1 MEKILSI
8 VIPTYNAETFLDK
21 GLPTFIMKDEKKM
34 QQLEVLIVNDGTP
47 DNSVQVA
54 QKYVDQYPD
63 TFKIINKENG
73 GHGSAINVGVDHVIG
88 KYFKCVD
95 ADDWVD
101 TAALERLLPILEK
114 EDFEAMIQSYRTYDI
129 SKDLYEARDITCDG
143 TNRQYNLEEIMQMW
157 DAVDIGMS
165 FHGVL
170 YNTQF
175 YKSQNYRLVEGV
187 FYEDQEYATIPLCRA
202 TKIRL
207 LDDELYVYRI
217 GDVNQSVSAQSQLSR
232 LSHFEAVTFRMLDF
246 EEHLDE
252 LPAGGRDYWAKKVSK
267 FLGSIYQIVL
277 VKNPDKKSHRK
288 YAKEFTE
295 KIKAKSPYMYERIK
309 NKYKAFVILNRL
321 HMDDDTYNAS
331 FTKFLQFMRR
341 VFRVNK
347 LYA

>member
-8 VIPTYNAETFLDK
+8 VIPTYNAENFLDK
-21 GLPTFIMKDEKKM
+21 GLPTFIMKDMDKM
-34 QQLEVLIVNDGTP
+34 NKLEVLIVNDGTP
-47 DNSVQVA
+47 DNSVAVA
-54 QKYVDQYPD
+54 QKYVEQYPE
-63 TFKIINKENG
+63 TFQIINKENG
-73 GHGSAINVGVDHVIG
+73 GHGSAINVGVEHVTG

-101 TAALERLLPILEK
+101 TEALSRLMDILGN
-114 EDFEAMIQSYRTYDI
+114 EDFEVLIQSYRTYDI
-129 SKDLYEARDITCDG
+129 SKDLYESRDITCDG
-143 TNRQYNLEEIMQMW
+143 TNRLYNLQEIMNMW
-157 DAVDIGMS
+157 DNVDIGMS

-170 YNTQF
+170 YQTAF
-175 YKSQNYRLVEGV
+175 YKNQNYRLIEGV

-232 LSHFEAVTFRMLDF
+232 LSHFEAVTMRMLDF
-246 EEHLDE
+246 EAHLGE
-252 LPAGGRDYWAKKVSK
+252 LPDGGREYWTKKVSK

-288 YAKEFTE
+288 YAKDFTM
-295 KIKAKSPYMYERIK
+295 KIKEKSPYMYGQIK
-309 NKYKAFVILNRL
+309 NKYRAFVVLNHL

-331 FTKFLQFMRR
+331 FTKFLHFMRR
-341 VFRVNK
+341 VFHVNK